1 MRILAVDEELGI
13 PQDTGKKL
21 RSFHLLR
28 ETARLH
34 EITCV
39 AYADAGPE
47 ADSIRAYQDVGIRV
61 APVPRVVVRKR
72 GAGLLLSFARNLL
85 QRDPFSAAAYDTP
98 RFREAVRRTAEGGGF
113 DLLHCELT
121 PFAHLAREAAR
132 IPLVIDAHNVE
143 AILLERM
150 AEVVENPL
158 KKIAVRMQ
166 ARKMDRFER
175 EHYPAFDLVCCVS
188 DIDRA
193 ALVQRYGLAN
203 VDVVPNGVDIDALRP
218 RDEPPKPGSL
228 LFTGSLDW
236 RPNQDALAYF
246 LKEIL
251 AVLRAR
257 DPSITFTAAG
267 RRPPEWLRSLVA
279 GTPGAALLADVP
291 DMREPLAR
299 AALIVVPLRIGGGS
313 RLKILDAFAMG
324 KAVVSTSLG
333 AEGLDVVDGE
343 DLVLADD
350 PAGFAG
356 AALAL
361 LRDRERAASL
371 GRAGRALVEARY
383 SWRAIGRRLSDLWI
397 RTAAARR
404 GS

>member
-1 MRILAVDEELGI
+1 MRILAIDEEVGI
-13 PQDTGKKL
+13 PPDTGKKL

-28 ETARLH
+28 ETAHLH
-34 EITCV
+34 EITCI
-39 AYADAGPE
+39 AYADAATDAE
-47 ADSIRAYQDVGIRV
+47 AIRAYESAGIRV
-61 APVPRVVVRKR
+61 APVPRVTVRKR
-72 GAGLLLSFARNLL
+72 GAGLLFSFARNLL
-85 QRDPFSAAAYDTP
+85 QRAPFSAAAYDTP
-98 RFREAVRRTAEGGGF
+98 RFRDAVRRAGSDGGF

-121 PFAHLAREAAR
+121 TFAHLAREAAGM
-132 IPLVIDAHNVE
+132 PLVIDAHNVE

-150 AEVVENPL
+150 AGVAGNPL

-193 ALVQRYGLAN
+193 ALLERYGLAH
-203 VDVVPNGVDIDALRP
+203 VEVVANGVDIDALRP
-218 RDEPPKPGSL
+218 RDEPPRPGSL

-236 RPNQDALAYF
+236 RPNQDALAFF
-246 LKEIL
+246 LEKVFPI
-251 AVLRAR
+251 LRAR
-257 DPSITFTAAG
+257 DASLTFTAAG
-267 RRPPEWLRSLVA
+267 RRPPEWLRSRIA

-299 AALIVVPLRIGGGS
+299 AAVVVVPLRIGGGS

-324 KAVVSTSLG
+324 KAVVSTTLG
-333 AEGLDVVDGE
+333 AEGLEVVDGE
-343 DLVLADD
+343 HIVLADE
-350 PAGFAG
+350 PAAFAD
-356 AALAL
+356 AVLAV
-361 LRDRERAASL
+361 LRDGERAASL
-371 GRAGRALVEARY
+371 GRAGRALAEARY

-397 RTAAARR
+397 RTAARR